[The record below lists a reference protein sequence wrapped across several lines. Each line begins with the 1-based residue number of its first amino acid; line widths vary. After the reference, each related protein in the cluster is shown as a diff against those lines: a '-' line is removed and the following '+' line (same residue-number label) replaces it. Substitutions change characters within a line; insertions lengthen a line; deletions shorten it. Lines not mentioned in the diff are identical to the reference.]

1 MLSLKKLTKNE
12 ELEHFI
18 ETSTQNRI
26 SPAPMSYLDH
36 AAVYTVSRPET
47 LADWIGGFVL
57 NTSEHKRYLEVLSED
72 VRQRIE
78 RDFLPPEQTA
88 EITCIWKSLSA
99 NVSPVE
105 VTQLYFHALKEGYRS
120 GKRYILAGTANE
132 KIKKIQ
138 MIAFHRLVFEGEV
151 DFYGESHRVWIY
163 YCKREELL
171 LGFVRYL
178 LLYLRRLFKI

>member
-18 ETSTQNRI
+18 ETSSQNRI
-26 SPAPMSYLDH
+26 SPAPIAYLDQ
-36 AAVYTVSRPET
+36 AAVYTLSRSET
-47 LADWIGGFVL
+47 LANWIGGFVL
-57 NTSEHKRYLEVLSED
+57 NTSEHKRYLEVLTEE

-88 EITCIWKSLSA
+88 EITCIWKNLSA
-99 NVSPVE
+99 DVSPAE
-105 VTQLYFHALKEGYRS
+105 VTQLYFHALKEGYRC

-132 KIKKIQ
+132 KIKNIQ

-171 LGFVRYL
+171 LGFMRYL
-178 LLYLRRLFKI
+178 VVYMRRLLKI